1 MTTKLPDEANSNLLR
16 NIRKEMDEL
25 RNKMKERTDRNLD
38 WMVRRTESPFTTR
51 ILECPLPP

>member
-16 NIRKEMDEL
+16 NMRKEMDEL

-51 ILECPLPP
+51 ILECPLPS

>member
-16 NIRKEMDEL
+16 NMRKEMDEL

-51 ILECPLPP
+51 ILEYPLPP

>member
-16 NIRKEMDEL
+16 NMRKEMDEL